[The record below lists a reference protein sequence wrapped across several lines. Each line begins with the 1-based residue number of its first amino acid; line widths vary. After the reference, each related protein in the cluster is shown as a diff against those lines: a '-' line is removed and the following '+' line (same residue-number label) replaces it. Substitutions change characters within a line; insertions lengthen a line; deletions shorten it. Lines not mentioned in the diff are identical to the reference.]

1 MSVTDI
7 SLNTSGLPLGTWSLD
22 PTHSSASFAVKHM
35 AVHSAAYSKVR
46 RDAARRSELG

>member
-35 AVHSAAYSKVR
+35 AVHSAALLSVW
-46 RDAARRSELG
+46 G